1 MKKVIALL
9 ACCALFVG
17 LMQVGLS
24 AHETVLQTGLQGD
37 REVPGPGDE
46 DGSGRAKITVDDEEG
61 KVCYRVSFEK
71 IGRAQ
76 MAHIH
81 KGRRGKAGDVV
92 VTLWD
97 SSEGSPARG
106 CVEVAS
112 GLAER
117 IQTYPRRFY
126 VNLHTKAYPDG
137 AVRGNLTPAK

>member
-1 MKKVIALL
+1 MRRAIALV
-9 ACCALFVG
+9 ALSTLVLG
-17 LMQVGLS
+17 AMQVGLS
-24 AHETVLQTGLQGD
+24 AHEVALKTGLKGD

-61 KVCYRVSFEK
+61 KICYRVTFEK

-81 KGRRGKAGDVV
+81 KGRKGKAGDVI

-106 CVEVAS
+106 CVDVEPAV
-112 GLAER
+112 AER
-117 IQTYPRRFY
+117 IQNYPRRFY

-137 AVRGNLTPAK
+137 AMRGNLTAAK